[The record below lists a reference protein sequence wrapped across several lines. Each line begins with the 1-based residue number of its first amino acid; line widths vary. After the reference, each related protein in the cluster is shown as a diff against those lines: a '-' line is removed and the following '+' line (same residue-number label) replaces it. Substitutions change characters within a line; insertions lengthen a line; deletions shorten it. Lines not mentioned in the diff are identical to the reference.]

1 MDEITIT
8 QQEIDYLI
16 NKLKSAEKGAYDVRA
31 LALVITKLEEAQMWS
46 DKLTNHLHTLE
57 TK

>member
-1 MDEITIT
+1 MDGVLVEQLIAVALDHLQTINT
-8 QQEIDYLI
+8 GE
-16 NKLKSAEKGAYDVRA
+16 
-31 LALVITKLEEAQMWS
+31 LATRENEMAITKLEEAQMWS